1 MISDVSVQPTFP
13 TQAST
18 HVDLRSQMERNV
30 YSCCLAHLS
39 FFFALADS
47 EFPFQYIFLC
57 YVKYLIS
64 RAKSAWARHFDILFI
79 FVYIVSQGKSETNR
93 FLWRYI

>member
-1 MISDVSVQPTFP
+1 MLTYEVKWNEMCILV
-13 TQAST
+13 A
-18 HVDLRSQMERNV
+18 LLI
-30 YSCCLAHLS
+30 CL

-93 FLWRYI
+93 FLWRHI